1 LNLDKLRR
9 IFFFTVL
16 AALVLVNLTLY
27 LRTLPLLQQGP
38 DYFGQLTAYV
48 QQQGFNIIYQQEG
61 SGPFIQYLPMGLIV
75 LWIVFAI
82 QKTFLDKR
90 NFYVLWTTL
99 PWMLLTTAALI
110 WDVMIAGASQHFNW
124 YWNSATNTAGEG
136 DDVTHFFAGFAI
148 TAALYNI
155 DFFDI
160 FKLKGKVGRLAEGKL
175 VAGILMF
182 GAIWFEYMEA
192 LHPERY
198 WSQLWD
204 TNKDL
209 TMALLAFFVATVLY
223 NFTVKFEE

>member
-1 LNLDKLRR
+1 MRLTDLSRVV
-9 IFFFTVL
+9 FFSIL
-16 AALVLVNLTLY
+16 AALGLINLTLY

-38 DYFGQLTAYV
+38 DYFGQLVAYV

-61 SGPFIQYLPMGLIV
+61 SGPFIRFLPMGLV
-75 LWIVFAI
+75 ALWIVFAI

-90 NFYVLWTTL
+90 NFYVLWTSL
-99 PWMLLTTAALI
+99 PWMLLTTGALM
-110 WDVMIAGASQHFNW
+110 WDVAVAGAAQHFNW
-124 YWNSATNTAGEG
+124 YWNPVTNAAGEG

-160 FKLKGKVGRLAEGKL
+160 FRLKGLLGRFAETNL
-175 VAGILMF
+175 VAQVLMF
-182 GAIWFEYMEA
+182 GAIWFEFTEG

-204 TNKDL
+204 CNKDL
-209 TMALLAFFVATVLY
+209 AMGALGFFVATVLY